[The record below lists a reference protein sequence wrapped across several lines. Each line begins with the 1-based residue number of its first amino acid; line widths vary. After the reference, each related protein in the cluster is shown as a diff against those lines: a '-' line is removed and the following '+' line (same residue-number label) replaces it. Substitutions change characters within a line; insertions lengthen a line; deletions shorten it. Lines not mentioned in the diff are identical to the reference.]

1 MRDWLRLL
9 SFEVESGRFG
19 VYRPAVRSEAW
30 LERCRW
36 MDAAGERWW
45 PIFGAVYFVVAVKR
59 VRGMRLLS
67 ADWRRAA
74 ARATAPVSIAGKMH
88 KADHTDRFE

>member
-1 MRDWLRLL
+1 M
-9 SFEVESGRFG
+9 
-19 VYRPAVRSEAW
+19 
-30 LERCRW
+30 
-36 MDAAGERWW
+36 
-45 PIFGAVYFVVAVKR
+45 VAVKR

-88 KADHTDRFE
+88 KADRTD